1 MLRVR
6 EIEVTIAAETI
17 QVDVLIAG
25 TGPIGCTF
33 ARCFAEHGRTVL
45 MIDAG
50 AQLSRRP
57 GEHLKNSFM
66 YQRDIDRFTPIVQGL
81 LQPISLPPATGLSD
95 SLDPISFR
103 PRGTIRSAHNPRQ
116 DPYLNLPGAA
126 VSYGVGGM
134 FSHWTSNTPRHHPE
148 LERVSWIS
156 DAEWDELYNEAESL
170 LNTRRDVY
178 RDHSIRHRVVKDA
191 LAEHFGNRLEAGYPV
206 DDLPVA
212 GERRQDNDEFV
223 HFTGADTILGPLV
236 DPEGRI
242 STSNLQILPEH
253 RLTRLVGRAPNIEY
267 AEVEDLKQWRTFR
280 VEASVFVVACG
291 SLLTPQ
297 VLWKSDIRPPALGR
311 YLTEHPMTFTQI
323 VLREEVVESIRR
335 ARDDSGTQVAGEEFD
350 PVPVPM
356 HDAPPMV
363 RVPVCAGRPWH
374 AQVHRD
380 SFSYG
385 QLPPDVDDRL
395 VVDLRW
401 FGMVDP
407 NFDNRIFF
415 LDDLNDKFGM
425 PKPTFEFQL
434 STGDRE
440 RIHDMMLDMVGAA
453 HALGGFLPGA
463 EPRFMPLGSSLHFM
477 GTTRM
482 GLKDDATSVVDP
494 YSRVWGYENLILGGN
509 GVIPTST
516 ASNPTLTSVALALR
530 SASSLLGAPVTRL
543 LEPRM
548 SQA

>member
-1 MLRVR
+1 MADL
-6 EIEVTIAAETI
+6 AEAL

-25 TGPIGCTF
+25 SGPIGCTF
-33 ARCFAEHGRTVL
+33 ARCFVGNGRSVV

-57 GEHLKNSFM
+57 GEHLKNSFV

-81 LQPISLPPATGLSD
+81 LQPISVPPATRLSD
-95 SLDPISFR
+95 SLDPIAFH
-103 PRGTIRSAHNPRQ
+103 PRATIRSAQNPRQ
-116 DPYLNLPGAA
+116 DPQLNLPAAA
-126 VSYGVGGM
+126 VAYGVGGM
-134 FSHWTSNTPRHHPE
+134 FSHWTNNTPRHHPE
-148 LERVSWIS
+148 MERVRWID
-156 DAEWDELYNEAESL
+156 DAEWDELYGSAELL
-170 LNTRRDVY
+170 LNTHCDVF
-178 RDHSIRHRVVKDA
+178 RDHSIRHQIVKDA
-191 LAEHFGNRLEAGYPV
+191 LSEHYRDRMEPGYRV

-212 GERRQDNDEFV
+212 GERRRDNDEFV
-223 HFTGADTILGPLV
+223 HYTGADTILGSLL
-236 DPEGRI
+236 DDEGQI
-242 STSNLQILPEH
+242 TTSALKIRPEH
-253 RLTRLVGRAPNIEY
+253 RLTRLAVEGGRVAF
-267 AEVEDLKQWRTFR
+267 AEVEDLKRWRTLR
-280 VEASVFVVACG
+280 IEASMFVVACG

-297 VLWKSDIRPPALGR
+297 VLWKSGIRPAALGR

-323 VLREEVVESIRR
+323 VLREELVTAIREHGR
-335 ARDDSGTQVAGEEFD
+335 LRSTDVAEASD

-363 RVPVCAGRPWH
+363 RVPVSAGRPWH

-401 FGMVDP
+401 FGMVDVNP
-407 NFDNRIFF
+407 DNRILF

-425 PKPTFEFQL
+425 PKPTFEFRL
-434 STGDRE
+434 SFKDRQ
-440 RIHDMMLDMVGAA
+440 RMHAMMLDMVGAA
-453 HALGGFLPGA
+453 HTLGGFLPCA

-482 GLKDDATSVVDP
+482 GQTDDGTSVVDP
-494 YSRVWGYENLILGGN
+494 YSRVWGIDNLVLGGN

-516 ASNPTLTSVALALR
+516 ACNPTLTSVALAIR
-530 SASSLLGAPVTRL
+530 SASHLLGTPVREML
-543 LEPRM
+543 QR
-548 SQA
+548 